1 MGYPFRNLVFE
12 GGGVK
17 GLAYVGALQVFQ
29 QKGILPNITRV
40 GGTSAGAICALLVGL
55 NLPIDEISSIFLNLD
70 FKKFLDGS
78 WGVVRDTDRLI
89 NEFGWYKGDF
99 FRAWAADIV

>member
-29 QKGILPNITRV
+29 QKGILPASP
-40 GGTSAGAICALLVGL
+40 GSAVPRPGPSVHCL
-55 NLPIDEISSIFLNLD
+55 
-70 FKKFLDGS
+70 
-78 WGVVRDTDRLI
+78 
-89 NEFGWYKGDF
+89 
-99 FRAWAADIV
+99 WA